1 MAGPAGRLDVVLV
14 CGGRWH
20 DFDYAR
26 MRLLEALGRH
36 ERARTRVFED
46 YAMSSAAGDAL
57 GNADLLITYTCD
69 RRPDPDQQRRL
80 VDWVGAGGRWLALH
94 GPNSPL
100 HAPPPKRPRPFPPPP
115 PRPPRPGPARPCPP
129 PPALGAGGRGC
140 GPAVPSPTR
149 RSPRTGSS

>member
-20 DFDYAR
+20 DFDYVR

-46 YAMSSAAGDAL
+46 YAMNSAAAGDSL
-57 GNADLLITYTCD
+57 GTADLLITYTCD

-80 VDWVGAGGRWLALH
+80 VDWVEAGGRWLALH
-94 GPNSPL
+94 GTNSAID
-100 HAPPPKRPRPFPPPP
+100 APESDGERLFN
-115 PRPPRPGPARPCPP
+115 PA
-129 PPALGAGGRGC
+129 
-140 GPAVPSPTR
+140 SPTDR
-149 RSPRTGSS
+149 RRQPHGTMGIIEISAGKVIAQTVAVTDHR